1 MEAWE
6 GSHTKP
12 SGAVGWADWLEGA
25 VSRVT
30 TCASAL
36 AKAKKK
42 RRSALI
48 HIHTK
53 KNSLAEAQLQE
64 DPKKPQ
70 IREILS
76 NF

>member
-1 MEAWE
+1 MDAWE
-6 GSHTKP
+6 GSHPKP
-12 SGAVGWADWLEGA
+12 SSAVGWADWLEGA

-30 TCASAL
+30 TCDLAL
-36 AKAKKK
+36 AKSRKKQ
-42 RRSALI
+42 RSALI

-53 KNSLAEAQLQE
+53 NICLAEAQLQE
-64 DPKKPQ
+64 DPKNPQ